1 MKATSQKTLFLLYGF
16 WFSCTLSK
24 IVSTILENGLE
35 TKRNISAE
43 GGNLSSLIETVQ
55 WRATKMIKGL
65 EYPSYEERLR
75 DGTASLSR
83 LDKLISK
90 DSFQSQPLLFCNFIE
105 QMHTIIFLLQIC
117 TLQTLNIFS
126 LFFEYQCFRI
136 ITP

>member
-1 MKATSQKTLFLLYGF
+1 
-16 WFSCTLSK
+16 
-24 IVSTILENGLE
+24 
-35 TKRNISAE
+35 
-43 GGNLSSLIETVQ
+43 
-55 WRATKMIKGL
+55 MIKGL

-90 DSFQSQPLLFCNFIE
+90 DSFQSQPLLFCTFIE
-105 QMHTIIFLLQIC
+105 QMNTIIFLLQIC

-136 ITP
+136 DNYILTYCFPDESYVALISNLLNLLLLLLLLYCYFIDNKMKHL